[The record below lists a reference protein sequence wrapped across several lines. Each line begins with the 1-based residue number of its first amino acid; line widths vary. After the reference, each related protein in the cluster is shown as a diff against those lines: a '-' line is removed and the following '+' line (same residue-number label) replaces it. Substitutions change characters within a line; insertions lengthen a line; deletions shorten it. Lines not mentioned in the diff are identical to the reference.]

1 MQLTPGKTLPNV
13 MLVSHDNV
21 MKDIH
26 TIINR
31 PTVLYFWSA
40 ESVKHFKNLH
50 SRAAEL
56 KSKYPEYDFI
66 GINTDTHFKKWKEV
80 VTKSGYNTAHEYQ
93 LENIKDAEQKLLI
106 NSMNK
111 AIIVDRKGTIRDG
124 HTNLFSPTIEDN
136 LLGFLNI

>member
-1 MQLTPGKTLPNV
+1 
-13 MLVSHDNV
+13 
-21 MKDIH
+21 MKDVH

-56 KSKYPEYDFI
+56 KSKYPEYDFK

-80 VTKSGYNTAHEYQ
+80 VYKSGYNPMHEYQ

-106 NSMNK
+106 NSINK
-111 AIIVDRKGTIRDG
+111 AIIVDENGIILDG
-124 HTNLFSPTIEDN
+124 HTNLFSPTIEEN
-136 LLGFLNI
+136 LLGYLNL